1 MAVLLMN
8 NANSTNTIGFR
19 WRDVPGL
26 AKDTAS
32 CEVFDVWGGKSL
44 GVVKGVGYTAKDLE
58 ARDSAFLTLAA
69 CK

>member
-8 NANSTNTIGFR
+8 NGNATNTVGFQ
-19 WRDVPGL
+19 WREVPGL
-26 AKDTAS
+26 EGTGS

-44 GVVKGVGYTAKDLE
+44 GVVKGGGYTAQNLK
-58 ARDSAFLTLAA
+58 ARDSAFLTLSA